1 MVYVYLQLQISKSEL
16 LSANT
21 SNQMITNIFHYYTT
35 LLKMSKKLAESVEM
49 YSDNLS
55 GGNAIFGKLGILGFH
70 VTSNI

>member
-21 SNQMITNIFHYYTT
+21 SNQMITNIFHYNTT
-35 LLKMSKKLAESVEM
+35 LLISVQI

-55 GGNAIFGKLGILGFH
+55 GGNAILGLLVIGTLP
-70 VTSNI
+70 I

>member
-21 SNQMITNIFHYYTT
+21 SNQMIKNIFHYYTS
-35 LLKMSKKLAESVEM
+35 LLKSVQI

-55 GGNAIFGKLGILGFH
+55 GDNAIFGQLVIGTLP
-70 VTSNI
+70 V

>member
-35 LLKMSKKLAESVEM
+35 LLKMSKKLAESVEITEL
-49 YSDNLS
+49 Y
-55 GGNAIFGKLGILGFH
+55 
-70 VTSNI
+70 